1 MDSQNKRV
9 ELEITDLAFNGKAV
23 AHLDGKVVFLN
34 GGLPGELVEAEIV
47 QTRPRFDQARLC
59 RILKKSP
66 QRIEA
71 RCRHFEH
78 CGGCTWQD
86 LDYAQQ
92 LQFKRKQVADCLER
106 LGDQKDVEVREIIG
120 SDRLFFYRNKMEFS
134 FDVADDDGFTLGL
147 HRRGRWDEIFD
158 LTECHLQSEIS
169 NRLVACVRGFVAS
182 KEIPVYDVRQH
193 TGFMRFLVIRET
205 AHTGQVMVN
214 IVTASGEIPA
224 ESELVAQLRDE
235 FPEVTTIIHNE
246 TDRKSAV
253 AVGERETVLWG
264 PGYIE
269 ETLFESRFRIR
280 ASSFFQTNSRQAERL
295 YQTAFDML
303 EAKPSDR
310 VLDLYCGTGSIGI
323 LLADSVAEV
332 VGVEIVGEAVRAA
345 TENAE
350 INNVTNISFHENNV
364 KDFLKEKPHQPGS
377 MDVVIVD
384 PPRAGLN
391 PRVLKQVAS
400 LRPPKLLYIS
410 CNPSTFARD
419 TRQLKQYGYHLPAV
433 QPIDMFPHTMHIELV
448 GRLELT

>member
-1 MDSQNKRV
+1 MNPQEKRV
-9 ELEITDLAFNGKAV
+9 ELEVTDLAFNGKAV
-23 AHLDGKVVFLN
+23 AHLNGKVVFLD

-47 QTRPRFDQARLC
+47 HSRPRFDQARLR
-59 RILKKSP
+59 RIVRKSP
-66 QRIEA
+66 ERIEA
-71 RCRHFEH
+71 RCQHFEH

-92 LQFKRKQVADCLER
+92 LRFKQKQVADCLER
-106 LGDQKDVEVREIIG
+106 LGDQKDVEVWEIIG
-120 SDRLFFYRNKMEFS
+120 SDRLFYYRNKMEFS
-134 FDVADDDGFTLGL
+134 FDVADDGGYTLGL
-147 HRRGRWDEIFD
+147 HRRGCWDEIFD
-158 LTECHLQSEIS
+158 LTECHLQSETS
-169 NRLVACVRGFVAS
+169 NRLVACVRSFVAS
-182 KEIPVYDVRQH
+182 RNIPVYDVRRH

-214 IVTASGEIPA
+214 LVTASGEVPA
-224 ESELVAQLRDE
+224 AQEIVAQVTDE
-235 FPEVTTIIHNE
+235 FPEVTTIVHNE
-246 TDRKSAV
+246 TDRKANV
-253 AVGERETVLWG
+253 ATGDRETVLWG

-269 ETLFESRFRIR
+269 EQLFQARFRIR
-280 ASSFFQTNSRQAERL
+280 ANSFFQTNSRQAERL
-295 YQTAFDML
+295 YRMAFDML
-303 EAKPSDR
+303 EAGPSDR

-350 INNVTNISFHENNV
+350 INGITNISFHENNV
-364 KDFLKEKPHQPGS
+364 RDFLRENREQPGS
-377 MDVVIVD
+377 VDIVIVD

-391 PRVLKQVAS
+391 PRVLKQIAS

-419 TRQLKQYGYHLPAV
+419 TRQLRQFGYRLPAV